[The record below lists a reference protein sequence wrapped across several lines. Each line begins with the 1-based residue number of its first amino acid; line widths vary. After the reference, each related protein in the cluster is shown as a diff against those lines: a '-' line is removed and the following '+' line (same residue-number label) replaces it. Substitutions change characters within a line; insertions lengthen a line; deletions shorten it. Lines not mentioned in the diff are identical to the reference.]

1 MRGALQRL
9 VPGPRARA
17 ILVLLPLVAATGWV
31 AWQLRPDPAPPDF
44 VGPPRSDYQLS
55 RYELVSLDEQGREA
69 FSLTGP
75 VLARDP
81 LTGTLALEQPRFEFP
96 VEGGDGRWVAEAED
110 GWVSERAEEVR
121 LSREVDMRGPPREDG
136 GAMRL
141 RTERLT
147 VRPRASTA
155 SSDAEVVL
163 TDRGLVHRA
172 SSLEADLKARRVQ
185 LTNVRARHDPSR

>member
-1 MRGALQRL
+1 MSGRL
-9 VPGPRARA
+9 ARLAPGPRARA

-31 AWQLRPDPAPPDF
+31 AWQLRPDPPPPDF
-44 VGPPRSDYQLS
+44 IGPPRSDYQLS
-55 RYELVSLDEQGREA
+55 RYALVSLDEEGREA

-172 SSLEADLKARRVQ
+172 SSLEADLQARRVQ
-185 LTNVRARHDPSR
+185 LTNVRARHVPSR

>member
-1 MRGALQRL
+1 MSGPLARFA
-9 VPGPRARA
+9 PGPRARA
-17 ILVLLPLVAATGWV
+17 ILALLPLVAATGWV
-31 AWQLRPDPAPPDF
+31 AWQLRPDPPPPDF
-44 VGPPRSDYQLS
+44 IGPPRSDYQLS
-55 RYELVSLDEQGREA
+55 RYQLVSLDEQGREA

-81 LTGTLALEQPRFEFP
+81 LTGTLSLEQPRFEFP

-172 SSLEADLKARRVQ
+172 SSLEADLQARRVQ
-185 LTNVRARHDPSR
+185 LTNVRARHVPSR